1 MIDTTAP
8 YHVEVEDIFWR
19 GAAAIAL
26 ARLLEEKEYRC
37 EIWAVNGG
45 RMFAGE
51 NTPSVV
57 GCRIKRCGAPMD
69 SDTIINTLSGWFYRT
84 AMFTVLKSICDAVG
98 KENMGAGIALAYTPV
113 PMELDVLSRDDLR
126 IYSAGVLSLSSAV
139 SLMIRETTRI
149 AEQAKKWADEDK
161 KKKGS

>member
-1 MIDTTAP
+1 
-8 YHVEVEDIFWR
+8 
-19 GAAAIAL
+19 
-26 ARLLEEKEYRC
+26 
-37 EIWAVNGG
+37 
-45 RMFAGE
+45 
-51 NTPSVV
+51 
-57 GCRIKRCGAPMD
+57 
-69 SDTIINTLSGWFYRT
+69 
-84 AMFTVLKSICDAVG
+84 MFTVLKSICDAVG